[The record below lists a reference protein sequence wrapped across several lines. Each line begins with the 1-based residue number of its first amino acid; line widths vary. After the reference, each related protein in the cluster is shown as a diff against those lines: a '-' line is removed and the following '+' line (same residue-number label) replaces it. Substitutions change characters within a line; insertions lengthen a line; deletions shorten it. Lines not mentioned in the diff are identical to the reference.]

1 MNVIIYG
8 HTMDAALR
16 KLNELYLE
24 RERRYNI
31 KIVKKLKNG
40 FDYLLTD
47 DNTLVKVRAFAGDQ
61 LDAHKQFNP
70 DIGYVDVKIP
80 VDIRSS
86 YIYPRVFHV
95 LHFLGKDDN
104 D

>member
-1 MNVIIYG
+1 MNIVVYG
-8 HTMDAALR
+8 HTMTAALR

-24 RERRYNI
+24 REIRPNI

-47 DNTLVKVRAFAGDQ
+47 DDTLVVVRAFSEDQ
-61 LDAHKQFNP
+61 STTYKQFTP
-70 DIGYVDVKIP
+70 DVGYVDVKIP
-80 VDIRSS
+80 IDIRSG